1 MTAHEQSAQGMNMK
15 NLHGF
20 GKRLGWITILL
31 SVLGLISS
39 CAYQDRVAPLNLP
52 DARNGGIVVGNGL
65 KISAL
70 AFSSDDAAKQAFG
83 FGARDA
89 GLLPIQV
96 TLQNDSPEKV
106 RLNPEQTFL
115 IDNNN
120 QAWPVLSL
128 EKTYQRTSGHVDLGE
143 TAKGAAKPS
152 LLMGAAGALAGLAVG
167 VVTGKNVGEA
177 MGTGAVLGAAG
188 GAIIGGAKSYSESGD
203 KIKNDLAAK
212 TLKNETILPNQI
224 AYGVLFFPGM
234 PGEEA
239 NGAKELRLSV
249 TIGNTSQVVI
259 LRPEIK

>member
-1 MTAHEQSAQGMNMK
+1 MR
-15 NLHGF
+15 NLRDIRKG
-20 GKRLGWITILL
+20 LGWLVTLL
-31 SVLGLISS
+31 SLLSLASG
-39 CAYQDRVAPLNLP
+39 CTYKNRVAPLNLP
-52 DARNGGIVVGNGL
+52 DVNNGGVVVGGGL

-83 FGARDA
+83 FGARNA
-89 GLLPIQV
+89 GLLPIQL
-96 TLQNDSPEKV
+96 TLQNDSPDKV

-120 QAWPVLSL
+120 RAWPILSL

-143 TAKGAAKPS
+143 TAKGAGKPA

-188 GAIIGGAKSYSESGD
+188 GAIIGGGKSYVDSGE
-203 KIKNDLAAK
+203 KIRDDLAAK
-212 TLKNETILPNQI
+212 TLRNEAILPHQI

-239 NGAKELRLSV
+239 DSVKELRLSV
-249 TIGNTSQVVI
+249 TIGNTPQVVI
-259 LRPEIK
+259 LIPSIK

>member
-1 MTAHEQSAQGMNMK
+1 MK
-15 NLHGF
+15 NLHDF
-20 GKRLGWITILL
+20 GKRLGRLATLL
-31 SVLGLISS
+31 SMLSLAVA
-39 CAYQDRVAPLNLP
+39 CTYQDRVAPLNLP
-52 DARNGGIVVGNGL
+52 DAKNGGIVVGDGL

-70 AFSSDDAAKQAFG
+70 AFNDDDAAKKAFG
-83 FGARDA
+83 FGARNA
-89 GLLPIQV
+89 GLLPIQL

-120 QAWPVLSL
+120 KAWPILSL

-167 VVTGKNVGEA
+167 VVTGQDVGEA
-177 MGTGAVLGAAG
+177 MGKGAVLGAAG
-188 GAIIGGAKSYSESGD
+188 GAIIGGAKSYSDSGE
-203 KIKNDLAAK
+203 KIRDDLAAK
-212 TLKNETILPNQI
+212 TLRNEAILPHQI

-239 NGAKELRLSV
+239 DGVKELRLSV
-249 TIGNTSQVVI
+249 TIGNTSQIVI
-259 LRPEIK
+259 LYPALQ

>member
-1 MTAHEQSAQGMNMK
+1 MK
-15 NLHGF
+15 HLGDI
-20 GKRLGWITILL
+20 GKRLGWFVTLL
-31 SVLGLISS
+31 SMLSLAGG
-39 CAYQDRVAPLNLP
+39 CTYKDRVAPLNLP
-52 DARNGGIVVGNGL
+52 DASNGGVVVGDGL

-83 FGARDA
+83 FGARNA
-89 GLLPIQV
+89 GLLPIQL
-96 TLQNDSPEKV
+96 TLQNDSPDKV

-120 QAWPVLSL
+120 RAWPILSL

-143 TAKGAAKPS
+143 TAKGAGKPA

-188 GAIIGGAKSYSESGD
+188 GAIIGGGKSYVDTGE
-203 KIKNDLAAK
+203 KIRDDLAAK
-212 TLKNETILPNQI
+212 TLRNEAILPHQI

-239 NGAKELRLSV
+239 DSVKELRLSV
-249 TIGNTSQVVI
+249 TIGNTPQVVVLI
-259 LRPEIK
+259 PAVK